1 MFLTT
6 QIFMNSLSECS
17 GSLSVN
23 YTDSIQVSEDCVI
36 QVFIQLSN
44 GFINST
50 SEQIDL
56 RSDGRRLAS
65 DCKAKLESAG
75 FKKSTYKK
83 SKKKVGVRSVKDGFL
98 WYWTLP
104 EVEKPIENGQ
114 EVTGK
119 NDLPI

>member
-56 RSDGRRLAS
+56 RPDRKRFSHFDFA
-65 DCKAKLESAG
+65 
-75 FKKSTYKK
+75 F
-83 SKKKVGVRSVKDGFL
+83 
-98 WYWTLP
+98 
-104 EVEKPIENGQ
+104 
-114 EVTGK
+114 
-119 NDLPI
+119 